1 MKGNASFLFNRVA
14 AARTQLQRTDA
25 MIIPTEYEQRQRQRF
40 MFVNPWISSHST
52 LSRRWK
58 LRKVKSEATRRIHK
72 AKRNEIRTRSDVSYS
87 LTTWSTR
94 KRTRRR
100 KSVPKKNWADDVIW
114 MKNDSSSYS
123 AAHSNVSHCKCIR
136 CLPIINFINQLW
148 PIFPGLTL
156 RRRDCNSMIYA
167 PFFEQEFW
175 K

>member
-1 MKGNASFLFNRVA
+1 MKGNASFFFNRVA
-14 AARTQLQRTDA
+14 AARTQLQWTDA

-100 KSVPKKNWADDVIW
+100 KSVPRKTEQMTSSGWKTTAPAIPLPTPMSPTVNASDVYQLLT
-114 MKNDSSSYS
+114 SSISCGQFS
-123 AAHSNVSHCKCIR
+123 
-136 CLPIINFINQLW
+136 Q
-148 PIFPGLTL
+148 G
-156 RRRDCNSMIYA
+156 
-167 PFFEQEFW
+167 
-175 K
+175 